1 MTDPAADLRTHTPRD
16 PAWEEKVR
24 TSFARQPA
32 MTLIRA
38 RLARVA
44 PGEAEVA
51 VDAHAELTQQHG
63 FLHGGITGML
73 LDTACGFA
81 GLSLLA
87 PGAGILTVEYKMNF
101 LSPGIGE
108 RFVARARVRK
118 SGRTLSLVEADAI
131 AWRDGRELTIATM
144 TATMM
149 AVHGRDDVRN

>member
-63 FLHGGITGML
+63 YFHAGTTASIADSAAGYAALSLFEPGTGVL
-73 LDTACGFA
+73 TTEFKIN
-81 GLSLLA
+81 LLA
-87 PGAGILTVEYKMNF
+87 PARGEY
-101 LSPGIGE
+101 LI
-108 RFVARARVRK
+108 ARGRVVK
-118 SGRTLSLVEADAI
+118 PGRTLTVCRSDVHGVEGA
-131 AWRDGRELTIATM
+131 RETHVAT
-144 TATMM
+144 ALLTMM
-149 AVHGRDDVRN
+149 QVPGLAD